1 MRKRREEK
9 MLFSLMLVIILVLL
23 TVIAAGVA
31 FWIVLQGKNAYVGK
45 WNTELSYDDE
55 IKYAVDMWIHEEE
68 DEADALYEYDAV
80 NMPTLDKISLSL
92 VMDKDGKWYCELS
105 DNSYELCEKSAY
117 EYAANALTET
127 IARKLIASGYNG
139 QDPYQDAKELAGES
153 VGGDLEKYLAEVMPK
168 VLPAKETISEIY
180 AGEGSYIF
188 DKKSQTILFTDSL
201 GNSFT
206 VNCVMNQNQMVFTS
220 YEGELGRQYEEREYP
235 IVWNKEQ

>member
-55 IKYAVDMWIHEEE
+55 IKYAVDMWIHEE
-68 DEADALYEYDAV
+68 DKTDDLYQSDTV
-80 NMPTLDKISLSL
+80 DMPILDKISLSL
-92 VMDKDGKWYCELS
+92 VMDQDGNWYCELT
-105 DNSYELCEKSAY
+105 DNSYEQCEKSAY
-117 EYAANALTET
+117 EYAANALTQA
-127 IARKLIASGYNG
+127 IAKKLTASGYNG
-139 QDPYQDAKELAGES
+139 KDLYQDAKELTEES
-153 VGGDLEKYLAEVMPK
+153 VGGDIAKYLSGVMPQL
-168 VLPAKETISEIY
+168 LPAKETISELY
-180 AGEGSYIF
+180 TGTGSYTF
-188 DKKSQTILFTDSL
+188 DKKSGKIFFTDNM

-206 VNCVMNQNQMVFTS
+206 VDCVLNQNQMVFTS
-220 YEGELGRQYEEREYP
+220 YEGEANRQYEERKYP